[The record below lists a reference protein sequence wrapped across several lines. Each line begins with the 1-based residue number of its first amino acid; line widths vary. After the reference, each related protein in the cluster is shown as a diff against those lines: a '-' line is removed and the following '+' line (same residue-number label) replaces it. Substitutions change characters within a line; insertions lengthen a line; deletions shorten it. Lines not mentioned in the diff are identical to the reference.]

1 MREELQKHLDDN
13 CHKLVKQLDIDSG
26 ILNRLLARDI
36 ITSDH
41 LADIKAERTSRRKI
55 EVLLEK
61 LKTRDDKYYSIFRC
75 EVAREQPQCAE
86 QCLPPS
92 DDNLP
97 FPKEEQTP
105 TTSKTLDAI

>member
-41 LADIKAERTSRRKI
+41 LADIKVINLSY
-55 EVLLEK
+55 VLKNYGFLIAS
-61 LKTRDDKYYSIFRC
+61 LFWATCLVYGDRDHM
-75 EVAREQPQCAE
+75 
-86 QCLPPS
+86 
-92 DDNLP
+92 
-97 FPKEEQTP
+97 
-105 TTSKTLDAI
+105 

>member
-1 MREELQKHLDDN
+1 MGGHFFHNFCTVFLFL
-13 CHKLVKQLDIDSG
+13 
-26 ILNRLLARDI
+26 
-36 ITSDH
+36 TFT
-41 LADIKAERTSRRKI
+41 KAERTSRRKI